1 MEKNYNSERRHLNL
15 PEYGRNIFKMVEF
28 LQTIEDRELRNRQAQ
43 VVIDV
48 MGNIN
53 NHLRDTDDLKH
64 KLWDHLFIISNFQLD
79 VDSPYPKPSPD
90 VISPRPEALH
100 YPDRRVAH
108 KHYGKYIERMVLD
121 LAAIR
126 DEEDRK
132 ILLNNIAKYM
142 RNKSHEYNLEHPS
155 NEVIVNDIRNIS
167 RHTVEVPDDLLEG
180 SHSDFRPQMAVGRGG
195 KNGKNGRNGK
205 NPGGLKAQNN
215 RKSYK
220 KY

>member
-1 MEKNYNSERRHLNL
+1 MNL

-28 LQTIEDRELRNRQAQ
+28 LQTIEDRDLRNQQAQ

-79 VDSPYPKPSPD
+79 VDSPYPKPDAD
-90 VISPRPEALH
+90 VIAPKPEWLSYPRH
-100 YPDRRVAH
+100 NVRY
-108 KHYGKYIERMVLD
+108 KHYGKYIEQMLLTLRETE
-121 LAAIR
+121 

-132 ILLNNIAKYM
+132 ILIRNIAKYM
-142 RNKSHEYNLEHPS
+142 RNKSHEYNQEHPN
-155 NEVIVNDIRNIS
+155 NEVIINDIRAMSENAFP
-167 RHTVEVPDDLLEG
+167 VEDDLLDG
-180 SHSDFRPQMAVGRGG
+180 SKSEFRPQTAPMRP
-195 KNGKNGRNGK
+195 KNGKNLKNGK
-205 NPGGLKAQNN
+205 SNGNGMKQNT
-215 RKSYK
+215 RKQPYK